1 MTNTLII
8 DNQPPTGK
16 AILATLLE
24 LLAEQNQVKIT
35 YEIIENE

>member
-1 MTNTLII
+1 MEKTFIF

-16 AILATLLE
+16 TILATLLE

>member
-8 DNQPPTGK
+8 ENPPPTGK

-24 LLAEQNQVKIT
+24 FLAEQNQVKIT
-35 YEIIENE
+35 YEIIESE